1 MLKHTWKIYLAWVL
15 LAEGTGALSG
25 WLTREGARLY
35 SRTVLQPPLSPPAPV
50 FPAVWALLY
59 LLMGIGAARVWLRP
73 SSQDR
78 TRGLALFGVQ
88 LAFNFGWSLIF
99 FNGRAYGFALAW
111 LAVLWALIAGM
122 LVLFRRADRTA
133 ALLQV
138 PYLLWVTFA
147 AYLNFGVWVLN

>member
-35 SRTVLQPPLSPPAPV
+35 SQTILQPPLSPPAPV

-73 SSQDR
+73 YSRDR

-88 LAFNFGWSLIF
+88 LAFNFVWILIF
-99 FNGRAYGFALAW
+99 FNGRAYGFALVW

-122 LVLFRRADRTA
+122 IVLFRRADRTA
-133 ALLQV
+133 ALLQI